1 MTLPESKVL
10 GPLLVDKHII
20 TSEQL
25 GLALKKQEETGKEL
39 KVILLE
45 LGFIDDETAILPVL
59 AHEMGVAYV
68 TLRDIEISA
77 EVIKK
82 IPAQFVSHYQVIPLR
97 LENDTLTIAT
107 TRPWDIHLLDEIGL
121 VVDARLNPVLSGQR
135 EILEAIRRYY
145 GIGAETIER
154 MMDTAQPVVQ
164 AAREVTNIEETQSEA
179 SISKF
184 FNQILL
190 EAYRDRA
197 TDIHIEPFEGGLQV
211 RYRVDGVLY
220 DARVPP
226 DIKHFR
232 EAIVS
237 RIKILSNLNIAE
249 KRMPQDG
256 RFKVCVGDI
265 DLDLRVS
272 FIPTPYGASVVLRI
286 LNTTRLYSLEEL
298 GLSEREKSL
307 LEGLIKKPHG
317 IIFLTGPTGSGK
329 TTTLYSCLAHINTQE
344 KKIITIEDPIEYQ
357 LKGIIQIQV
366 NPAIG
371 LSFAHG
377 LRSMLRHDPDIMM
390 VGEVRDRE
398 TAQISVQIALTGH
411 LIFSTLHTND
421 AASGVPRLLDMGV
434 EPYLITSTVEDFIA
448 QRLVRII
455 CPKCKMP
462 VQVTPEMI
470 KDFGSEA
477 DISSTRDVYE
487 GKGCKACNFT
497 GFSGREAIYEFFIF
511 NDAIRQLILER
522 AAAGRLKER
531 AVACGMR
538 TLRQAGWEKVR
549 KGITTIQEVLRVT
562 QEEEN

>member
-20 TSEQL
+20 TSDQL

-272 FIPTPYGASVVLRI
+272 FIPTPYGESVVLRI

-421 AASGVPRLLDMGV
+421 AASGVTRLLDMGV